1 MKISRKRLVEIIK
14 EELGLASNPEDTVDD
29 LVYELEYLLG
39 RVPTPEEVE
48 RIRKAVLAGD
58 IPLRGS
64 NE

>member
-1 MKISRKRLVEIIK
+1 MKISKNRLVEIIK
-14 EELGLASNPEDTVDD
+14 EELELASDPEDTVDD

-39 RVPTPEEVE
+39 RVPTPEEDE
-48 RIRKAVLAGD
+48 RIRQADLAGD

>member
-1 MKISRKRLVEIIK
+1 MKISKHRLVEIIK
-14 EELGLASNPEDTVDD
+14 EELELASDPEDTVDD

-48 RIRKAVLAGD
+48 RIRQAVLAGD

>member
-1 MKISRKRLVEIIK
+1 MKISKNRLVEIIK
-14 EELGLASNPEDTVDD
+14 EELELASDPEDTVDD

-48 RIRKAVLAGD
+48 RIRQAVLAGD